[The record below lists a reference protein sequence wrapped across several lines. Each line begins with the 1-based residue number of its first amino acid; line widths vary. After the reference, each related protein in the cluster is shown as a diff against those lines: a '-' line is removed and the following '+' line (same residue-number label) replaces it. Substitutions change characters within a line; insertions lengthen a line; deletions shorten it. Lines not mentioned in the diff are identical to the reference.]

1 MNLGPKSPQYNEF
14 VESELE
20 NWALMNQTTSKVNS
34 DDKKVKIDQFNLKK
48 IVLDTVRGAQFLYIS
63 LKFDYKFNS

>member
-14 VESELE
+14 VETVLE

-34 DDKKVKIDQFNLKK
+34 YDKQMKIDWFILNK
-48 IVLDTVRGAQFLYIS
+48 IVFDTI
-63 LKFDYKFNS
+63 